1 MLTSEFDYSLPVD
14 RIAQVPIEPRDSS
27 RLLDTRDM
35 SDHHFFDLPELLEP
49 GDLVV
54 VNRTRVRAARLRGHK
69 LSSGGSVE
77 ALLLGPVLGTQWSV
91 ALKPARRLKHGDVLD
106 FGPITATIVEA
117 PIRGVGLL
125 ELQTDGDLEAA
136 IAEVGQVPLPPYIKA
151 ELDDPERYQTIFA
164 QAVGLG
170 VGSAAAPTAALHFTA
185 RVLDRLNQ
193 KGIEVAELELRIG
206 LDTFRPIDTDTI
218 EQHTIHS
225 EEFVV
230 PDATRAKIKN
240 CRGRVVAVGTTV
252 VRALESKTDAGSTG
266 LFITPGFRFQ
276 TVDLLITNFHLPRTT
291 LLVML
296 AAFMGESWGRA
307 YEAALD
313 REYRFASFGDAMLAA
328 REKSP

>member
-69 LSSGGSVE
+69 ASSGGTVE
-77 ALLLGPVLGTQWSV
+77 ALLLGPVMGTQWSA
-91 ALKPARRLKHGDVLD
+91 ALKPARRLKQGDVLD
-106 FGPITATIVEA
+106 FGPITATVAEA
-117 PIRGVGLL
+117 PIRGIGLL
-125 ELQTDGDLEAA
+125 ELQTAGDLEAA
-136 IAEVGQVPLPPYIKA
+136 IAQVGRVPLPPYIKA

-164 QAVGLG
+164 EPI
-170 VGSAAAPTAALHFTA
+170 GSAAAPTAALHFTEG
-185 RVLDRLNQ
+185 VLDRLDQ

-218 EQHTIHS
+218 EQHAIHS

-230 PDATRAKIKN
+230 PDATREKIKN
-240 CRGRVVAVGTTV
+240 CPGRVVAVGTTV
-252 VRALESKTDAGSTG
+252 VRALESKTDVGSTG
-266 LFITPGFRFQ
+266 LFITPGFRFR

-296 AAFMGESWGRA
+296 AAFMGESWRKA

-313 REYRFASFGDAMLAA
+313 RDYRFASFGDAMLA
-328 REKSP
+328 ELQKSF

>member
-14 RIAQVPIEPRDSS
+14 RIAEVPIEPRDSS

-35 SDHHFFDLPELLEP
+35 SDHRFVDLPELLEP

-69 LSSGGSVE
+69 VSSGGSVE
-77 ALLLGPVLGTQWSV
+77 ALLLGPVLGTQWNV
-91 ALKPARRLKHGDVLD
+91 ALKPARRLKQGDELD

-164 QAVGLG
+164 ER

-185 RVLDRLNQ
+185 RVLDRLDQ

-252 VRALESKTDAGSTG
+252 VRALESKTDTGSTD
-266 LFITPGFRFQ
+266 LFITPGFRFRN
-276 TVDLLITNFHLPRTT
+276 VDLLITNFHLPRTT

-296 AAFMGESWGRA
+296 AAFMGESWRKA

-313 REYRFASFGDAMLAA
+313 RDYRFASFGDAMLAE
-328 REKSP
+328 RQMSP